1 MVELASRG
9 AGWSRQG
16 DLGSEGPEAGD
27 ALGSRADFYGS
38 RLPPPLPPRSWP
50 ERRGRA
56 DGGGADN
63 LTSVPISRH
72 LLDDEEDVLVDVRPH
87 WVYLSGP
94 AALTMLALAGAIAI
108 GFEFPQAPVDVV
120 WVLVAMVAIPALWLV
135 ARVIKWLGVSI
146 VVTTHRLVYRRGI
159 IRRDVVQ
166 LRLQRIAEV
175 HLNQSVL
182 DRLIGAGRLVV
193 EVQGDP
199 QPLLVDDLRRPRS
212 IQRVLNRQLDQ
223 LDLGSARSAGSPPPE
238 REPVAPLAAPR
249 SSLLETTPPHG
260 TVVRARPPGE
270 LPPNPAEQTPTSPT
284 SPTSHRACSTGV
296 EPVESGPTAQA
307 LVDLGTS
314 APPPLAGSIP
324 GQLIQLDELR
334 RRGIITEAEFA
345 AKKTELLR
353 RL

>member
-1 MVELASRG
+1 M
-9 AGWSRQG
+9 
-16 DLGSEGPEAGD
+16 
-27 ALGSRADFYGS
+27 
-38 RLPPPLPPRSWP
+38 
-50 ERRGRA
+50 
-56 DGGGADN
+56 
-63 LTSVPISRH
+63 
-72 LLDDEEDVLVDVRPH
+72 LVDVRPH

-135 ARVIKWLGVSI
+135 VRTIKWLGVSI

-223 LDLGSARSAGSPPPE
+223 LDLGSAVRSTGSPPPE

-249 SSLLETTPPHG
+249 SSSLEITPPHG
-260 TVVRARPPGE
+260 TVVGARRPVE
-270 LPPNPAEQTPTSPT
+270 LRNPAEETLT
-284 SPTSHRACSTGV
+284 SPTSHRPCSTGV
-296 EPVESGPTAQA
+296 EPVESGPTAEVLA
-307 LVDLGTS
+307 DLGTS
-314 APPPLAGSIP
+314 APPPPPLASSIP
-324 GQLIQLDELR
+324 DQLIQLDELR
-334 RRGIITEAEFA
+334 RRGIITQAEFA
-345 AKKTELLR
+345 AKKTELLG